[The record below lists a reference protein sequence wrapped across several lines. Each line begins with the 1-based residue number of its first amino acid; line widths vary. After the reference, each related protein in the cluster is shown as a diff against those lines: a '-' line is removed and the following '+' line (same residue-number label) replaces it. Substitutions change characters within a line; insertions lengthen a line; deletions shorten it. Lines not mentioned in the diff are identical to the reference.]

1 MDILLDK
8 FFYDLIPFQKKKV
21 RFSNIVDCILIP
33 CCNDLSVIKNEL
45 WWSRNDC
52 EFFYLSSVR
61 EIKKFI
67 INHNPYLTFKEGKD
81 LLYQSGV
88 YNFDDSH
95 YN

>member
-1 MDILLDK
+1 MDILLDH
-8 FFYDLIPFQKKKV
+8 FFCDLLQDQKKKV

-45 WWSRNDC
+45 WWTTNEC
-52 EFFYLSSVR
+52 NAFYLSSVR

-67 INHNPYLTFKEGKD
+67 TNHNPYLTFKEGKD

-88 YNFDDSH
+88 YNFDDSY